1 MGATLP
7 RVEDQDETAIH
18 PAEVT
23 LLDYVVGD
31 LEHERSAEI
40 RRHVAGCSECRE
52 RIVQLSL
59 AMDELDRLPSA
70 GIPHDVLG
78 AVRPPA
84 RRAGRIV
91 PIALLVAAGL
101 GVVALFQVGGLQ
113 SGEPQAT
120 GSQVVLETA
129 SDRPELVVTELLGG
143 LPHDVVVDRD
153 DERRIVVL
161 VQAGDVAVAA
171 ERLSGTSSPD
181 GRTYVV
187 DVAATPAAP

>member
-7 RVEDQDETAIH
+7 RVDDQDETAIH

-23 LLDYVVGD
+23 LLDYVVGE
-31 LEHERSAEI
+31 LEYERSSEI

-59 AMDELDRLPSA
+59 AIDELDRLPSA

-78 AVRPPA
+78 APRVPA
-84 RRAGRIV
+84 RRGGRLI
-91 PIALLVAAGL
+91 PLILLLAAGL
-101 GVVALFQVGGLQ
+101 GVVALFQVGGLAG
-113 SGEPQAT
+113 SEPRPT

-129 SDRPELVVTELLGG
+129 SDRPELVVAELLGG
-143 LPHDVVVDRD
+143 LPHDIVVDRD
-153 DERRIVVL
+153 DERRLVVL

-181 GRTYVV
+181 GRSYVV
-187 DVAATPAAP
+187 DVAATPTAP

>member
-40 RRHVAGCSECRE
+40 RRHMAGCSECRN
-52 RIVQLSL
+52 RIAQLSL
-59 AMDELDRLPSA
+59 AMDALDRLPSA

-101 GVVALFQVGGLQ
+101 GVVALFQAGGLQ
-113 SGEPQAT
+113 RAEPQAT

-129 SDRPELVVTELLGG
+129 SERPELVVAELLGG

-153 DERRIVVL
+153 DGRRIVVL

-181 GRTYVV
+181 GRSYVV

>member
-78 AVRPPA
+78 AARPPA

-91 PIALLVAAGL
+91 PVALLVAAGL
-101 GVVALFQVGGLQ
+101 GVLALFQVGGLQ
-113 SGEPQAT
+113 TGEAPLS

-129 SDRPELVVTELLGG
+129 SDRPELVVAELLGG